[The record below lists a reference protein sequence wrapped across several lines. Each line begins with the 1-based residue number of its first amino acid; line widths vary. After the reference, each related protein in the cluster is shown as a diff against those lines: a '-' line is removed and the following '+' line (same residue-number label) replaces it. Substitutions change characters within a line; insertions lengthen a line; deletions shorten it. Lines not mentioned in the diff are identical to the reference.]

1 MDHHSGIGG
10 LERLSAERGVSEDWI
25 LYEIRV
31 RYAETDQMGVAYYS
45 NYLVWFEVGRA
56 ELCRQK
62 GLAYRDFE
70 KEADAYLAVAE
81 AHCRYHAPALY
92 DEVLVIR
99 TRVQALRKRTIAFE
113 YEIRKKETEVLVAS
127 GTTTHVVITR
137 DGRPRSFP
145 PQFVHFFR

>member
-1 MDHHSGIGG
+1 MAQHSGIGG
-10 LERLSAERGVSEDWI
+10 PETQSAERGVSEDWM

-70 KEADAYLAVAE
+70 KKADAYLAVAE
-81 AHCRYHAPALY
+81 AHCRYRAPALY
-92 DEVLVIR
+92 DDVLVIK
-99 TRVQALRKRTIAFE
+99 TRVQALRKRTIVFE
-113 YEIRKKETEVLVAS
+113 YEIRKKDT
-127 GTTTHVVITR
+127 VV
-137 DGRPRSFP
+137 
-145 PQFVHFFR
+145 